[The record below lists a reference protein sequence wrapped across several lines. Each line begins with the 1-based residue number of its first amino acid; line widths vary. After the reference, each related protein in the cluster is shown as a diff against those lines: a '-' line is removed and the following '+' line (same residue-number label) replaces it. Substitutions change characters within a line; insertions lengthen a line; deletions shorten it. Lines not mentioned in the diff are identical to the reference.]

1 VFFIKRLIKGD
12 HEMNTVQSPGRR
24 ALVIA
29 GAVAG
34 AGLASSLAV
43 IPAGAH
49 AQARWPQRPI
59 RLVIPFA
66 PGGSNDIIGRALAAQ
81 LTQRFGQSVVV
92 ENRGGGGGTIGTD
105 IVAKSAPDGHT
116 LLFASVSITTNA
128 ASKKNLPYDLVKDL
142 QPIGKVASTPF
153 AVVVSNKVDARTLK
167 EFFELAKRSPKS
179 ISYGTAGIGGINH
192 LGTELLAQAGGVELV
207 HVPYK
212 GIGPAFNDVMGG
224 NLQML
229 LPTVASVVQHVR
241 AGRLRAL
248 AVTSPERSPLVP
260 DWPTTAE
267 AGLPGFALEAWFGL
281 LAPAGLPAEILARLN
296 AELNA
301 VLGQPEFKQ
310 ILARDGAIP
319 RPSSPQA
326 FAQLIR
332 SDIERWGKVIRDAG
346 ITLN

>member
-1 VFFIKRLIKGD
+1 MTTIHSSR
-12 HEMNTVQSPGRR
+12 RR
-24 ALVIA
+24 ALVFA
-29 GAVAG
+29 GAAATTGVG
-34 AGLASSLAV
+34 ALPFPSL
-43 IPAGAH
+43 

-105 IVAKSAPDGHT
+105 TVAKSAPDGHT

-128 ASKKNLPYDLVKDL
+128 ASKKNLPYDLVKDF
-142 QPIGKVASTPF
+142 QPIGLVASTPF
-153 AVVVSNKVDARTLK
+153 AVVVSNKLEARTLK
-167 EFFELAKRSPKS
+167 EFLELAKRSPRT
-179 ISYGTAGIGGINH
+179 ITYGTAGIGAINH
-192 LGTELLAQAGGVELV
+192 LGTELLAQAAGIELL

-224 NLQML
+224 NLQMV
-229 LPTVASVVQHVR
+229 LPTVASVVQHVK
-241 AGRLRAL
+241 AGRMRAL

-281 LAPAGLPAEILARLN
+281 LAPAGLPAEILTRLN
-296 AELNA
+296 SELNA
-301 VLGQPEFKQ
+301 VLGLPEVKE

-319 RPSSPQA
+319 RPSTPEA
-326 FAQLIR
+326 FAQLVR
-332 SDIERWGKVIRDAG
+332 GDIQRWGKVIRDAG
-346 ITLN
+346 ITLD

>member
-1 VFFIKRLIKGD
+1 MTAIHSSR
-12 HEMNTVQSPGRR
+12 RR
-24 ALVIA
+24 ALVVA
-29 GAVAG
+29 GAVATANLG
-34 AGLASSLAV
+34 ALPLAAR
-43 IPAGAH
+43 

-105 IVAKSAPDGHT
+105 TVAKAAPDGHT

-128 ASKKNLPYDLVKDL
+128 ASKKNLPYDLVKDF
-142 QPIGKVASTPF
+142 QPIGLVASTPF
-153 AVVVSNKVDARTLK
+153 AVVVSNKLEARTLK
-167 EFFELAKRSPKS
+167 EFLELAKRNPRT
-179 ISYGTAGIGGINH
+179 ITYGTAGIGAINH
-192 LGTELLAQAGGVELV
+192 LGTELLAQAGGIELL

-224 NLQML
+224 NLQMV
-229 LPTVASVVQHVR
+229 LPTVASVVQQVK
-241 AGRLRAL
+241 AGRMRAL

-296 AELNA
+296 GELNT
-301 VLGQPEFKQ
+301 VLGLAEVKE

-319 RPSSPQA
+319 RPSTPEA
-326 FAQLIR
+326 FGQLVR

-346 ITLN
+346 ITLD

>member
-1 VFFIKRLIKGD
+1 MTTIHSSR
-12 HEMNTVQSPGRR
+12 RR
-24 ALVIA
+24 ALVFA
-29 GAVAG
+29 GAAATTGVG
-34 AGLASSLAV
+34 ALPFPSL
-43 IPAGAH
+43 

-105 IVAKSAPDGHT
+105 TVAKSAPDGHT

-128 ASKKNLPYDLVKDL
+128 ASKKNLPYDLVKDF
-142 QPIGKVASTPF
+142 QPIGLVASTPF
-153 AVVVSNKVDARTLK
+153 AVVVSNKLEARTLK
-167 EFFELAKRSPKS
+167 EFLELAKRSPRT
-179 ISYGTAGIGGINH
+179 ITYGTAGIGAINH
-192 LGTELLAQAGGVELV
+192 LGTELLAQAAGIELL

-224 NLQML
+224 NLQMV
-229 LPTVASVVQHVR
+229 LPTVASVVQQVK
-241 AGRLRAL
+241 AGRMRAL

-281 LAPAGLPAEILARLN
+281 LAPAGLPAEILTRLN
-296 AELNA
+296 SELNA
-301 VLGQPEFKQ
+301 VLGLPEVKE

-319 RPSSPQA
+319 RPSTPEA
-326 FAQLIR
+326 FAQLVR
-332 SDIERWGKVIRDAG
+332 GDIQRWGKVIRDAG
-346 ITLN
+346 ITLD